1 MFIAKWSYLARRI
14 FTSVFKNVTMS
25 LIELHLNIS
34 QQYVMSFRIR
44 IRTAEGE
51 ENQNKNR
58 YKPNIDRPLKC
69 CSPLMQF
76 FQACSHL
83 PSTFNVHV
91 SFACFHRQFT
101 FARIRSDQRKIWPR
115 SVRYLRFDIG
125 GPVFYIWIL
134 CFPKVPYRGK
144 IFLVL
149 RPGPASWIE
158 KALISASV

>member
-1 MFIAKWSYLARRI
+1 MG
-14 FTSVFKNVTMS
+14 

-83 PSTFNVHV
+83 PSTFNVHA

-101 FARIRSDQRKIWPR
+101 FARIRSDQPR
-115 SVRYLRFDIG
+115 YFYCGRLFYKNRLCILFHNCSILEVRYRWSSFLYLNS
-125 GPVFYIWIL
+125 VFSKGSL
-134 CFPKVPYRGK
+134 
-144 IFLVL
+144 
-149 RPGPASWIE
+149 
-158 KALISASV
+158 